1 MRLRVWFRFPTGA
14 AVRTLPAAG
23 STEAGDAVPRRR
35 RESKPERLTLA
46 VWALLCC
53 AAGGH
58 AAEVRLG
65 NVVPEAGLIRKPV
78 VSMRERR
85 YLDLI
90 PQQTDFSCGAAALAT
105 ILRYSYG
112 RDVDE
117 VTVLKG
123 LLAVSD
129 AEVVRARGFS
139 LLDIKRYAKS
149 IGFRGRGYRASLDAL
164 QRVRI
169 PSIALLNIRGYKH
182 FVVLKKTT
190 HQYAYLADPA
200 LGNRIMPLDEFA
212 KAWSGVIF
220 AMIGPGF
227 DRHSVLLSPA
237 PPLTAREEG
246 AFWLPLADAELLDF
260 GFTHAD
266 LLH

>member
-1 MRLRVWFRFPTGA
+1 MKRQGRA
-14 AVRTLPAAG
+14 SNRT
-23 STEAGDAVPRRR
+23 RQ
-35 RESKPERLTLA
+35 TLA
-46 VWALLCC
+46 VGILLCC
-53 AAGGH
+53 TTGGH

-65 NVVPEAGLIRKPV
+65 NVVPEAGLINKPV

-105 ILRYSYG
+105 ILHYSYG
-112 RDVDE
+112 RRVGE
-117 VTVLKG
+117 TEVLKG

-129 AEVVRARGFS
+129 AAVVRARGFS
-139 LLDIKRYAKS
+139 LLDIKRYALS

-169 PSIALLNIRGYKH
+169 PTIALLNIRGYKH
-182 FVVLKKTT
+182 FVVVKKTT

-200 LGNRIMPLDEFA
+200 LGNRIMPLDEFEQ
-212 KAWSGVIF
+212 AWSGVIF
-220 AMIGPGF
+220 AIIGPGF
-227 DRHSVLLSPA
+227 DRHSVLLKPD

-246 AFWLPLADAELLDF
+246 SFWLPLADAELLDF